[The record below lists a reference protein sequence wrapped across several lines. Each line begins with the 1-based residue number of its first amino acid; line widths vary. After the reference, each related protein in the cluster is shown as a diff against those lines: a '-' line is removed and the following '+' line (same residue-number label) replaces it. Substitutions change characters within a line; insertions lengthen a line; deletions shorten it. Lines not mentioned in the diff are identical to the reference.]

1 MYEKARAKLLPCQ
14 SKPIVFVC
22 LFFFLPLSLPSPVS
36 LLNLPICFFFSGR
49 SVGNWPK
56 SSGTSLS

>member
-1 MYEKARAKLLPCQ
+1 MYEKASAKLLPCQ
-14 SKPIVFVC
+14 SKPIVFFF
-22 LFFFLPLSLPSPVS
+22 FFFLPFSLPSPVS
-36 LLNLPICFFFSGR
+36 LLKLPICFVSGR

>member
-14 SKPIVFVC
+14 SEPIVFVC
-22 LFFFLPLSLPSPVS
+22 LFFFLPFSLPSPVS
-36 LLNLPICFFFSGR
+36 LLKFPVCFVSGR
-49 SVGNWPK
+49 RIGNWPK

>member
-14 SKPIVFVC
+14 SKPIVF
-22 LFFFLPLSLPSPVS
+22 FFFLPFSLPSPVS
-36 LLNLPICFFFSGR
+36 LLKFPVCFVSGR